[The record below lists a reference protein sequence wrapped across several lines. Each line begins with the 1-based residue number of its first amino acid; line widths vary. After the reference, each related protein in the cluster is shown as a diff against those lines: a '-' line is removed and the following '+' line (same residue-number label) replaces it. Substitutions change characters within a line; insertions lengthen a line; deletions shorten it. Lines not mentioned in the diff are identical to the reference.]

1 MKKLLLFLLTA
12 ALLLGVSGALAQ
24 EEVTLTVLWFN
35 DANESEV
42 FEATIQDYL
51 EANPHV
57 KIDLQVIAFSEFEQ
71 KLKLMISGDNA
82 PDLARLP
89 TALLPVFLPTLEP
102 VDGYVDDIEAVKAG
116 FMPAMMAYA
125 LSPEG
130 QMVAYPTEATGN
142 GMLVNKTAFD
152 NAGIDVA
159 ALSQTWTWAD
169 WEEAAR
175 KVVEAN
181 DNIKYGLAVDFT
193 PHRFSTILYQFVG
206 RLLNEYLCAVALN
219 PPQNIEMRSGFQRM
233 HDEELIP
240 KSVWMGSEKANEL
253 FQAGIAAAH
262 IGGSWNVNGYSK
274 DITDFEWMAVRNP
287 KGEIQSSVPGGKFI
301 ASFKLSPNKEETQ
314 KLMAWFSDAEHNAMY
329 CAGTFNL
336 TSRLDAEVNYTANKE
351 NFDTFAEDLKL
362 TPAFAAQEWNSPLVG
377 KSSAIIREQVVQML
391 MGALTPEQAAAEI
404 DSQAAALAE

>member
-1 MKKLLLFLLTA
+1 MKKLLLFLVILGLMTA
-12 ALLLGVSGALAQ
+12 SLGALAQ
-24 EEVTLTVLWFN
+24 QEVTLSVLWFN

-42 FEATIQDYL
+42 FEDTVKDYL
-51 EANPHV
+51 EQNPHV
-57 KIDLQVIAFSEFEQ
+57 KLDMQVIAFSEFEQ
-71 KLKLMISGDNA
+71 KLKLMISGGNA

-125 LSPEG
+125 LSPDG
-130 QMVAYPTEATGN
+130 KMVAYPTEATGN

-152 NAGIDVA
+152 KAGIDVA
-159 ALSQTWTWAD
+159 ALSQEWTWAQ

-175 KVVEAN
+175 KVIDAN

-193 PHRFSTILYQFVG
+193 PHRFSTILYQFGG
-206 RLLNEYLCAVALN
+206 RMLNEDLTAVAFNN
-219 PPQNIEMRSGFQRM
+219 PKTIEMLSWFKRM

-262 IGGSWNVNGYSK
+262 IGGSWNINGYSK

-287 KGEIQSSVPGGKFI
+287 KGEINSSVPGGKFI
-301 ASFKLSPNKEETQ
+301 ASFQQSPNKQEAQ
-314 KLMAWFSDAEHNAMY
+314 KLMAWFSDATHNAMY

-336 TSRLDAEVNYTANKE
+336 TSRVDAEVNYTANKE
-351 NFDTFAEDLKL
+351 NFDTFAEDLKV
-362 TPAFAAQEWNSPLVG
+362 TPAYAAQEWNSPLVG
-377 KSSAIIREQVVQML
+377 KASAIIREQVVQML
-391 MGALTPEQAAAEI
+391 MGNLTPEQAAAEI
-404 DSQAAALAE
+404 DAQAAALAQ

>member
-1 MKKLLLFLLTA
+1 MKKLLLFLLVA
-12 ALLLGVSGALAQ
+12 SLLLGITGALAQ
-24 EEVTLTVLWFN
+24 EEVTLKVLWFN

-42 FEATIQDYL
+42 FEQTVQDYL

-57 KIDLQVIAFSEFEQ
+57 KLDMQVIAFSEFEQ
-71 KLKLMISGDNA
+71 TLKRMISGDSA

-89 TALLPVFLPTLEP
+89 TALLPVFLTTLEP
-102 VDGYVDDIEAVKAG
+102 VDGYVEDIEAVKAG
-116 FMPAMMAYA
+116 FMPAMLAYA

-159 ALSQTWTWAD
+159 QLSQEWTWAD
-169 WEEAAR
+169 WEEAAK
-175 KVVEAN
+175 KVIEAN

-193 PHRFSTILYQFVG
+193 PHRFSTILYQFGG
-206 RLLNEYLCAVALN
+206 RMLTEDLSAVNFNN
-219 PPQNIEMRSGFQRM
+219 PQSIEMLTWFKRM

-262 IGGSWNVNGYSK
+262 IGGSWNINGYSQ

-287 KGEIQSSVPGGKFI
+287 KGAIQSSVPGGKFI
-301 ASFKLSPNKEETQ
+301 ASFQLSPNKEEAQ

-336 TSRLDAEVNYTANKE
+336 TSRVDAEVEYTANKE
-351 NFDTFAEDLKL
+351 NFDTFAEDLMV
-362 TPAFAAQEWNSPLVG
+362 TPAFAALEWNSPLVG
-377 KSSAIIREQVVQML
+377 KASVIIREQVVQML
-391 MGALTPEQAAAEI
+391 LGQLTPEEAVAEI
-404 DSQAAALAE
+404 DAQAAALAD

>member
-1 MKKLLLFLLTA
+1 MKKLLLFVLV
-12 ALLLGVSGALAQ
+12 LGLMLPGLHALAQ
-24 EEVTLTVLWFN
+24 DKVTLTVLWFN

-42 FEATIQDYL
+42 FEDTMKDYL

-57 KIDLQVIAFSEFEQ
+57 TLDIQVIAFSEFEQ
-71 KLKLMISGDNA
+71 KLKLMISGGNA

-102 VDGYVDDIEAVKAG
+102 VDGYVEDIEAVKAG

-152 NAGIDVA
+152 KAGIDVL
-159 ALSQTWTWAD
+159 ALSQEWTWAD

-175 KVVEAN
+175 KVIAAN

-193 PHRFSTILYQFVG
+193 PHRFSTILYQFGG
-206 RLLNEYLCAVALN
+206 RMLNEALSAVHFN
-219 PPQNIEMRSGFQRM
+219 QEKNIEMLTWFKRM

-262 IGGSWNVNGYSK
+262 IGGSWNINGYSK
-274 DITDFEWMAVRNP
+274 DIADFEWVAVRNP
-287 KGEIQSSVPGGKFI
+287 KGAIQSSVPGGKFI
-301 ASFKLSPNKEETQ
+301 ASFKESPHKEEAQ
-314 KLMAWFSDAEHNAMY
+314 KLMAAFSDAQHNAMY

-351 NFDTFAEDLKL
+351 NFDTFAEDLKV
-362 TPAFAAQEWNSPLVG
+362 TPAYAAQEWNSPLIG

-391 MGALTPEQAAAEI
+391 LGALTPEEAVAEI
-404 DSQAAALAE
+404 DAQAADLAN

>member
-1 MKKLLLFLLTA
+1 MKKLLLFVLV
-12 ALLLGVSGALAQ
+12 LGLMLPGLHALAQ
-24 EEVTLTVLWFN
+24 DKVTLTVLWFN

-42 FEATIQDYL
+42 FEDTMKDYL

-57 KIDLQVIAFSEFEQ
+57 TLDMQVIAFSEFEQ
-71 KLKLMISGDNA
+71 KLKLMISGGNA

-102 VDGYVDDIEAVKAG
+102 VDGYMEDIEAVKAG

-152 NAGIDVA
+152 KAGIDVL
-159 ALSQTWTWAD
+159 ALSQEWTWAD

-175 KVVEAN
+175 KVIEAN

-193 PHRFSTILYQFVG
+193 PHRFSTILYQFGG
-206 RLLNEYLCAVALN
+206 RMLNEDLSAVHFN
-219 PPQNIEMRSGFQRM
+219 QEKNIEMLTWFKRM

-262 IGGSWNVNGYSK
+262 IGGSWNINGYSK
-274 DITDFEWMAVRNP
+274 DIADFEWVAVRNP
-287 KGEIQSSVPGGKFI
+287 KGTIQSSVPGGKFI
-301 ASFKLSPNKEETQ
+301 ASFKESPHKEEAQ
-314 KLMAWFSDAEHNAMY
+314 KLMAAFSDAQHNAMY

-351 NFDTFAEDLKL
+351 NFDTFAEDLKV
-362 TPAFAAQEWNSPLVG
+362 TPAYAAQEWNSPLIG

-391 MGALTPEQAAAEI
+391 LGALTPEQAVAEI
-404 DSQAAALAE
+404 DSQAADLAN